1 MFLKIAVSKYV
12 NFILFLIASE
22 VWKSFIFFF
31 FE

>member
-12 NFILFLIASE
+12 NFIFFLIASE